1 MNDREFSLYDIEQF
15 LREAGAE
22 KVTEDAVLNLE
33 KELAKLADKVT
44 GKAIRYAAHA
54 GRKKTDK
61 ERRHSAYQTFVK
73 VVPCHS
79 CFLQQSEYLEKK
91 GKNDKYCLKAA
102 QINGNISFCGLF
114 QVHYDM
120 GKAVYL
126 PAVRRLHG
134 AISLPYS

>member
-54 GRKKTDK
+54 GRKKLIKK
-61 ERRHSAYQTFVK
+61 EDILLTRPSSRSSHATHVSYSNPNTLRRRARMTNTASRPH
-73 VVPCHS
+73 
-79 CFLQQSEYLEKK
+79 
-91 GKNDKYCLKAA
+91 
-102 QINGNISFCGLF
+102 
-114 QVHYDM
+114 
-120 GKAVYL
+120 
-126 PAVRRLHG
+126 R
-134 AISLPYS
+134 